1 MTTLTIKNA
10 KDFAN
15 DFINAQTARD
25 TITSLLTTSYNAHLE
40 GDSKATKFII
50 AFWGEVAK
58 DKKALA
64 TLRSLFNRITKKAN
78 KEKGISEKACTVKD
92 GKIQEVTP
100 RVKTGKGGSGDGE
113 GETAENG
120 SSVETIKVDNR
131 AKYKLAM
138 RQLESML
145 DAEKDEKKAEA
156 LDVALNLLASQCA

>member
-1 MTTLTIKNA
+1 MNTLTIKNA

-25 TITSLLTTSYNAHLE
+25 TITGLLTTAYDAHLDGE
-40 GDSKATKFII
+40 AKASKFII

-64 TLRSLFNRITKKAN
+64 TLRALFNRISKKAN
-78 KEKGISEKACTVKD
+78 KAKGISELACTVKD
-92 GKIQEVTP
+92 GKIQEVAP
-100 RVKTGKGGSGDGE
+100 RVKTGKGDQ

-120 SSVETIKVDNR
+120 SSVDAIKVDNT

-138 RQLESML
+138 RHLESML
-145 DAEKDEKKAEA
+145 KAEKDEKRAEA
-156 LDVALNLLASQCA
+156 LDVALNLLASQVA

>member
-10 KDFAN
+10 KDLAN
-15 DFINAQTARD
+15 QFVTAQGVRDSVTA
-25 TITSLLTTSYNAHLE
+25 ILNSAYIAHTD
-40 GDSKATKFII
+40 GDAKATKYIV

-64 TLRSLFNRITKKAN
+64 TLRALFNRVSKKIN
-78 KEKGISEKACTVKD
+78 KEKGISELACTVKD
-92 GKIQEVTP
+92 GKIQEVAP
-100 RVKTGKGGSGDGE
+100 RVKTGNGGGD

-120 SSVETIKVDNR
+120 SSVETIKADNS

-145 DAEKDEKKAEA
+145 KAEKDEKRAEA
-156 LDVALNLLASQCA
+156 LDVALNLLASKLA

>member
-1 MTTLTIKNA
+1 MNTLTIKNA

-25 TITSLLTTSYNAHLE
+25 TITGLLTTAYDAHLDGE
-40 GDSKATKFII
+40 VKATKFII

-64 TLRSLFNRITKKAN
+64 TLRSLFNRISKKAN
-78 KEKGISEKACTVKD
+78 KAKGISELACTVKD
-92 GKIQEVTP
+92 GKIQEVAP
-100 RVKTGKGGSGDGE
+100 RVKTGKGE
-113 GETAENG
+113 QGETAENG
-120 SSVETIKVDNR
+120 TSVEAIKVDNT

-145 DAEKDEKKAEA
+145 KAEKDEKKAEA
-156 LDVALNLLASQCA
+156 LDVALNLLASQIA

>member
-25 TITSLLTTSYNAHLE
+25 TITGLLTTAYDAHLDGE
-40 GDSKATKFII
+40 AKASKFII

-64 TLRSLFNRITKKAN
+64 TLRALFNRISKKAN
-78 KEKGISEKACTVKD
+78 KAKGISELACTVKD
-92 GKIQEVTP
+92 GKIQEVAP
-100 RVKTGKGGSGDGE
+100 RVKTGKGDQ

-120 SSVETIKVDNR
+120 SSVDAIKVDNT

-138 RQLESML
+138 RHLESML
-145 DAEKDEKKAEA
+145 KAEKDEKRAEA
-156 LDVALNLLASQCA
+156 LDVALNLLASQVA